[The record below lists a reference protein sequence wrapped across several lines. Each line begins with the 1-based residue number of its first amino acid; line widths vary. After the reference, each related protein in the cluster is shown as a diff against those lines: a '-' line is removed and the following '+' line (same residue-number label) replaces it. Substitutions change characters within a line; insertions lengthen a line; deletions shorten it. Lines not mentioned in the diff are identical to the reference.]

1 MFGNK
6 AKHALAAAQAENA
19 QLKARADILQGELA
33 TTQARCLP
41 NWRPRHSKAPCARCC
56 SMAWLATCPCSANRS
71 PASACPFPDC
81 PNN

>member
-6 AKHALAAAQAENA
+6 AKRALAAAQGENA
-19 QLKARADILQGELA
+19 QLKGKSRYPAGRTRHHPGASRPTG
-33 TTQARCLP
+33 
-41 NWRPRHSKAPCARCC
+41 PRHSKAPCARCC
-56 SMAWLATCPCSANRS
+56 SMAWSATCPASANRS